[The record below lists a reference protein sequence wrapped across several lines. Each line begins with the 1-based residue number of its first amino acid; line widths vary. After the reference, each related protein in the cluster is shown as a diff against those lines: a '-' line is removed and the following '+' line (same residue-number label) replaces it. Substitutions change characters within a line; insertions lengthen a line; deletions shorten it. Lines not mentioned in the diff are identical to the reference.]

1 MRATAVPMLLAASM
15 LAASPASADSAPST
29 SDAKPASM
37 PLRSE
42 VYVPAGLA
50 LYSGNSRLVAGV
62 GGGVGYRYQLDPTW
76 SVYTEARLGFYAGLS
91 SVIAAGASAGLR
103 VGTWNPQLGL
113 GGLLFAGES
122 IRVLSSAEP
131 ELPGRVAGAVVLRVS
146 PLRFVLGRF
155 TASALS
161 VDVGCGLQRGGCALA
176 LAASLLETGLRF

>member
-1 MRATAVPMLLAASM
+1 MRATAVPMLLAAW
-15 LAASPASADSAPST
+15 LLTAAPASADSAPST
-29 SDAKPASM
+29 APQTSASV

-91 SVIAAGASAGLR
+91 GVIAAGASAGVR
-103 VGTWNPQLGL
+103 VGTWNPQLGV

-131 ELPGRVAGAVVLRVS
+131 ELPGRLAGAVVLRVS

>member
-1 MRATAVPMLLAASM
+1 MRATAVPMLLAAW
-15 LAASPASADSAPST
+15 LLTASPARADSAPST
-29 SDAKPASM
+29 AEQTPVSV

-91 SVIAAGASAGLR
+91 GVIAAGASAGVR
-103 VGTWNPQLGL
+103 VGTWNPQLGV

-131 ELPGRVAGAVVLRVS
+131 ELPGRLRCV
-146 PLRFVLGRF
+146 
-155 TASALS
+155 
-161 VDVGCGLQRGGCALA
+161 
-176 LAASLLETGLRF
+176 